1 MIQQEK
7 KVLILCVANG
17 ILGMRGAQLTLACLG
32 DLQKQGSASSS
43 MNHDQGK
50 LILVFYEPLSCEDVT
65 QL

>member
-1 MIQQEK
+1 MH
-7 KVLILCVANG
+7 
-17 ILGMRGAQLTLACLG
+17 GAQLTLACLG

>member
-7 KVLILCVANG
+7 NALIPCVANG
-17 ILGMRGAQLTLACLG
+17 ILRTHAAQLTLAGLG

-50 LILVFYEPLSCEDVT
+50 LILVFYEPLSCENVT
-65 QL
+65 